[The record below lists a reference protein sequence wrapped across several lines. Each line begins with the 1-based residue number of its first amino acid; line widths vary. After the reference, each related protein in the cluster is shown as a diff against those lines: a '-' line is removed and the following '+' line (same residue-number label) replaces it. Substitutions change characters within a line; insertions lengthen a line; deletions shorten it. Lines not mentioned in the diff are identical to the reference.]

1 MFRSTDGGKQLPIS
15 KFVTTSP
22 STAVQA
28 AFRNV
33 PRSPIDGF
41 PTRRDGLLDDG
52 VIKDEDVKQSNAG
65 KRLERLLNE
74 TGGLLANGND
84 VIRAVKEGAAQL
96 VALRKRAENRTAFLL
111 EKAGAIFS
119 LKVPCRPGF
128 DRGRM
133 PSLGSGCR

>member
-1 MFRSTDGGKQLPIS
+1 
-15 KFVTTSP
+15 
-22 STAVQA
+22 
-28 AFRNV
+28 
-33 PRSPIDGF
+33 
-41 PTRRDGLLDDG
+41 

-74 TGGLLANGND
+74 TAGLLANGND

-96 VALRKRAENRTAFLL
+96 VALRKRAENRKAFLL